1 MAKIAILGFGTVGS
15 GVYEVLC
22 RNAAGVSRRA
32 GEPVEVK
39 YILDPKDFSAHPA
52 AQLFIKNF
60 DTILE
65 DPEVKVV
72 VETIGGTRFAY
83 PYVKACLESG
93 RSVCTS
99 NKEMVATYGA
109 ELLALAKA
117 HGCAFLF
124 EASVGGGTPI
134 ITPMHQCLAAN
145 VITEVEGIVNG
156 TTNFMLTKMVRE
168 NLGFDEALKIAQELG
183 YAETKDPGD
192 DVDGR
197 DACRKIAILS
207 SLVCGHQI
215 YPQNIPTRGIRDITA
230 GDVAAAEKLG
240 CVIKLIAW
248 MKRGEDGSVAAGVEP
263 CLVPKVNQLAGVDDV
278 FNAVLVK
285 GDMLGDVVFYG
296 KGAGKLPT
304 ASAVVAD
311 VVDALKNGSK
321 VHDSLF
327 WQPAEPVEGM
337 LTDPAPAAYY
347 VRVEG
352 IAPAVA
358 EAIYGKG
365 HVVDEHFDGC
375 AYFVDSADGKALAE
389 AARKVREAG
398 APPSARGSLSGRGE
412 GTAMKIKVSVPATSA
427 NIGSGFDALGLA
439 VTLYN
444 TVTFE
449 ESDHLDISAADGT
462 RIPRGESNL
471 VYRSAK
477 GLFDKVGKTMPPLK
491 LVQTNAIPMARG
503 LGSSSACII
512 AGLLGA
518 NRMLGDVLNTQ
529 ELLTLATSIEGH
541 PDNVAPALLGGLTS
555 SVFEDGVVYS
565 VKRDVD
571 ESLCFA
577 AIVPDYKLLTEAA
590 RAALPKEVTHKDAVY
605 NLSRAALIPA
615 AFCEGRHDLLAIA
628 TEDKLHQPYRMP
640 LMPGSKE
647 VFDMA
652 RLCGAKA
659 VYVSGAGSTVMAVAE
674 KASAEKFYSK
684 LEKGLEL
691 LEGLDGCEAFTLLR
705 LDADNTGATVE

>member
-39 YILDPKDFSAHPA
+39 YILDPKDFSNHPA
-52 AQLFIKNF
+52 AHLFIKNF

-65 DPEVKVV
+65 DPEIRVV

-109 ELLALAKA
+109 ELLGLAKA
-117 HGCAFLF
+117 HNCAFLF

-215 YPQNIPTRGIRDITA
+215 YPQNIPTRGIRDITVA
-230 GDVAAAEKLG
+230 DVAAAEKLG

-263 CLVPKVNQLAGVDDV
+263 CLVPKANQLAGVDDV

-311 VVDALKNGSK
+311 VIAAARQMDRAGYRP
-321 VHDSLF
+321 
-327 WQPAEPVEGM
+327 WQPNRPDAVFSPDE
-337 LTDPAPAAYY
+337 LSSQWY
-347 VRVEG
+347 VRLASGELAGEKLTV
-352 IAPAVA
+352 PNA
-358 EAIYGKG
+358 EAGESGWITAAMTRPELDKL
-365 HVVDEHFDGC
+365 
-375 AYFVDSADGKALAE
+375 LA
-389 AARKVREAG
+389 
-398 APPSARGSLSGRGE
+398 GRD
-412 GTAMKIKVSVPATSA
+412 V
-427 NIGSGFDALGLA
+427 LA
-439 VTLYN
+439 VIR
-444 TVTFE
+444 V
-449 ESDHLDISAADGT
+449 LD
-462 RIPRGESNL
+462 
-471 VYRSAK
+471 
-477 GLFDKVGKTMPPLK
+477 
-491 LVQTNAIPMARG
+491 
-503 LGSSSACII
+503 
-512 AGLLGA
+512 
-518 NRMLGDVLNTQ
+518 
-529 ELLTLATSIEGH
+529 
-541 PDNVAPALLGGLTS
+541 
-555 SVFEDGVVYS
+555 
-565 VKRDVD
+565 
-571 ESLCFA
+571 
-577 AIVPDYKLLTEAA
+577 
-590 RAALPKEVTHKDAVY
+590 
-605 NLSRAALIPA
+605 
-615 AFCEGRHDLLAIA
+615 
-628 TEDKLHQPYRMP
+628 
-640 LMPGSKE
+640 
-647 VFDMA
+647 
-652 RLCGAKA
+652 
-659 VYVSGAGSTVMAVAE
+659 
-674 KASAEKFYSK
+674 
-684 LEKGLEL
+684 
-691 LEGLDGCEAFTLLR
+691 
-705 LDADNTGATVE
+705 

>member
-39 YILDPKDFSAHPA
+39 YILDPKDFSDHPA
-52 AQLFIKNF
+52 AKLFIKNF
-60 DTILE
+60 DAILE

-117 HGCAFLF
+117 HNCAFLF

-145 VITEVEGIVNG
+145 VITEV
-156 TTNFMLTKMVRE
+156 
-168 NLGFDEALKIAQELG
+168 
-183 YAETKDPGD
+183 
-192 DVDGR
+192 
-197 DACRKIAILS
+197 
-207 SLVCGHQI
+207 VCGHQI
-215 YPQNIPTRGIRDITA
+215 YPQNIPTRGIRDITVD
-230 GDVAAAEKLG
+230 DVAAAEKLG

-263 CLVPKVNQLAGVDDV
+263 CLVPKANQLAGVDDV

-311 VVDALKNGSK
+311 VVDALKNGVK

-365 HVVDEHFDGC
+365 HVVEEHFDGC
-375 AYFVDSADGKALAE
+375 SYFVDSADGKALAE
-389 AARKVREAG
+389 AARKVEAMG
-398 APPSARGSLSGRGE
+398 GS
-412 GTAMKIKVSVPATSA
+412 V
-427 NIGSGFDALGLA
+427 
-439 VTLYN
+439 
-444 TVTFE
+444 
-449 ESDHLDISAADGT
+449 
-462 RIPRGESNL
+462 
-471 VYRSAK
+471 
-477 GLFDKVGKTMPPLK
+477 K
-491 LVQTNAIPMARG
+491 LVLRRLP
-503 LGSSSACII
+503 
-512 AGLLGA
+512 
-518 NRMLGDVLNTQ
+518 
-529 ELLTLATSIEGH
+529 
-541 PDNVAPALLGGLTS
+541 
-555 SVFEDGVVYS
+555 ED
-565 VKRDVD
+565 
-571 ESLCFA
+571 A
-577 AIVPDYKLLTEAA
+577 
-590 RAALPKEVTHKDAVY
+590 
-605 NLSRAALIPA
+605 
-615 AFCEGRHDLLAIA
+615 
-628 TEDKLHQPYRMP
+628 
-640 LMPGSKE
+640 
-647 VFDMA
+647 
-652 RLCGAKA
+652 
-659 VYVSGAGSTVMAVAE
+659 
-674 KASAEKFYSK
+674 
-684 LEKGLEL
+684 
-691 LEGLDGCEAFTLLR
+691 
-705 LDADNTGATVE
+705 